1 MLNLQYQH
9 NNHTTIPHMRVDPT
23 HWGPPSCEG
32 LLCGCCDCV
41 VYESN
46 PNLIRIAGFLVHVVN
61 SLLMRVDGMSD
72 FTQLARKLKD
82 QFITFEN
89 RRIDL
94 INIKS
99 IGINFGFNK
108 KKKKTR
114 TQVSD

>member
-1 MLNLQYQH
+1 
-9 NNHTTIPHMRVDPT
+9 
-23 HWGPPSCEG
+23 
-32 LLCGCCDCV
+32 

-108 KKKKTR
+108 KKKRHEHRSRINKCGLGPL
-114 TQVSD
+114 VVK